1 MYLYALTLAALVVS
15 ANAMG
20 SSSGGSGFGSGS
32 SSSGGSG
39 FGGSGSSSGGS
50 GSGTSGFSSGGSGSG
65 GSDHS
70 SGGSGNGG
78 KSMAGKCNEVKFG
91 SDIPSSRRTQYCE
104 MMSCLHLA
112 SASDEHCVE
121 KGTTTT
127 GSTTPGCAQTD
138 GLSANSADCTC
149 GSSTSSTGVKTCT
162 GVTGLF
168 CTAAT
173 STCAFRAKQQTSSE
187 CAAGKMK
194 SSDGTCVNCVT
205 NKYQDQVGQSSC
217 KACPSGKVAPQIGST
232 SCAVAQAA
240 CASGKMKKS
249 DGTCVNCSPGKFI
262 ETGDASCSSCVT
274 NKYQDEVGKSS
285 CKNCPSGKVA
295 PQIGSTSCAVAQ
307 SSEESHDSESQTDQ
321 ESLKG
326 KCNHL
331 IFAQMSNPNANN
343 DQKIEMCKAVSCA
356 FIATKS
362 TDFCSEE
369 ESTSATATC
378 AAGKMKSTD
387 GTCVDCS
394 AGQFIAAGEKS
405 CDVCPTNK
413 YQDQVGQSSCKN
425 CQSGK
430 VAPQTGSTSCVVVD
444 TKQQNTGCPK
454 GRTPL
459 GDSCADCAPGQFKA
473 TVGSDSCQMCPVGY
487 ASGNTAGQD
496 MCTNCPSG
504 WVATQVGSKVCATQ
518 QHSKEEEEE
527 HTVSDTILL
536 LLKAIFLFLFLFL
549 FLLTDF
555 FLFFIIFFQTGWWW
569 CLHSQRTSRQ
579 KLRPVRG
586 VDARRWL

>member
-1 MYLYALTLAALVVS
+1 
-15 ANAMG
+15 
-20 SSSGGSGFGSGS
+20 
-32 SSSGGSG
+32 
-39 FGGSGSSSGGS
+39 
-50 GSGTSGFSSGGSGSG
+50 
-65 GSDHS
+65 
-70 SGGSGNGG
+70 
-78 KSMAGKCNEVKFG
+78 MAGKCNEVKFG

-173 STCAFRAKQQTSSE
+173 STCAYQAKQQTSSE

-217 KACPSGKVAPQIGST
+217 KA
-232 SCAVAQAA
+232 
-240 CASGKMKKS
+240 
-249 DGTCVNCSPGKFI
+249 
-262 ETGDASCSSCVT
+262 
-274 NKYQDEVGKSS
+274 
-285 CKNCPSGKVA
+285 CPSGKVA

-549 FLLTDF
+549 LTDF

-569 CLHSQRTSRQ
+569 WWWWQWQSSRILH
-579 KLRPVRG
+579 LRWPILRKW
-586 VDARRWL
+586 RYNWQMCSFI